1 MKWYRGD
8 NLIKQSRYYKMS
20 GENHVYTLR
29 ISEVFPEDE
38 GEYRCEANNRSGTA
52 STTAFLKVIVSDT
65 NECPPTLG
73 PLSDLTVAEG
83 QPATFITQLSGIP
96 KPKVTWYKGG
106 QVVRPTRD
114 FQVSLN
120 VHPLTRFRLL

>member
-114 FQVSLN
+114 FQVSSN